1 MYFIG
6 NTCFPTKIVYRNK
19 IHLYYAGIKKDY
31 RLARLEPGD
40 TIFFAAA
47 LNFTYVFLILTRVF
61 SQQKLTLV

>member
-31 RLARLEPGD
+31 RLAQLEPGD
-40 TIFFAAA
+40 TIFKK
-47 LNFTYVFLILTRVF
+47 YVPQHLISHMF
-61 SQQKLTLV
+61 S